1 MAVLRPA
8 RFCGATNFGGGLM
21 RLRREEGYYR
31 VKVAVLLWRRV
42 EEMEEL
48 ARGRIESALLLVGET
63 ANEGIAVIDGM
74 QQ

>member
-1 MAVLRPA
+1 
-8 RFCGATNFGGGLM
+8 M